1 MTAFRR
7 CFLALAVLVVV
18 LGSIAPA
25 SAQVTPFSC
34 TTTAAPPRLRYEGVT
49 ELIGDIVVT
58 CSGNFSSLNSG
69 TVNFRVS
76 LPNYPVTSRLL
87 SSSPDDTGG
96 YPADALLLIQGPAG
110 TSYFLQPAGTNP
122 GTCAGTGTN
131 AGTAGCEYGSTWYQS
146 DPDAITFNG
155 VPVLPPGT
163 TGTITYRITDVRIDV
178 TGSPNPGT
186 GSTPVP
192 AYVSVSPSTALPV
205 TTASATVGFISIGM
219 PFQGT
224 STALNASGIYGPDGL
239 GSVNVQN
246 FLQCGNYTNQALAT
260 IRFQEGFSNAFKQYV
275 VNAAAQAQPGASDI
289 FGSESGFLSDGNG
302 TPGTA
307 APAYGW
313 ADTATQ
319 LEANITG
326 LPQGVTLVIGAQ
338 NVCDSGNSTNC
349 VSGTT
354 NATLT
359 NFVALGCTGPT
370 NISATFNGVTNAAFP
385 VYSCP
390 VSSSGSLD
398 LIWAVQ
404 SEVPTLVEDFDFPL
418 FLSFTGSP
426 DQGLPPALP
435 GPATVLLSF
444 NPTVADLGGSATLL
458 SATVG
463 PIPRF
468 VNGQSFGPTGLLQI
482 TQCKTYLLYPYV
494 TDVTGFNTGIAIS
507 NTSLDPWSTV
517 TPTGVAPSGAGYNA
531 VGAQAGTCAVNFY
544 GGQYS
549 GSTFTLT
556 STNIGTALS
565 DGTGGQVTSVA
576 AGFPNSGVIA
586 PGETW
591 AFDIATYD
599 SAYAGGG
606 FTGYAIAICNFQY
619 AHGYAFVSDL
629 NIEHFATSYLAL
641 IIPGGNT
648 STEVRTATP
657 FPCAQ
662 SSLTCQTSGEQLG
675 Y

>member
-1 MTAFRR
+1 
-7 CFLALAVLVVV
+7 
-18 LGSIAPA
+18 
-25 SAQVTPFSC
+25 
-34 TTTAAPPRLRYEGVT
+34 LRYEGVT
-49 ELIGDIVVT
+49 ELIGDILIT
-58 CSGNFSSLNSG
+58 CTGTPSASNSG

-87 SSSPDDTGG
+87 SSTPDDTGG
-96 YPADALLLIQGPAG
+96 YPADALVLIQG
-110 TSYFLQPAGTNP
+110 NP
-122 GTCAGTGTN
+122 GTAYYLQQPVAPGGTVPTCAGSGAN
-131 AGTAGCEYGSTWYQS
+131 SGNGCEWGATWYQS

-163 TGTITYRITDVRIDV
+163 NGTITYRITDVRIDV
-178 TGSPNPGT
+178 TGSPNPAN

-224 STALNASGIYGPDGL
+224 SSALNASGIYGPDGL
-239 GSVNVQN
+239 GAVNVQN
-246 FLQCGNYTNQALAT
+246 FLQCGTYNDQSLAT
-260 IRFQEGFSNAFKQYV
+260 IRFQEGFSNAFKQLV
-275 VNAAAQAQPGASDI
+275 VNASAQGQPGASDI
-289 FGSESGFLSDGNG
+289 FGSESGFLSDGMG
-302 TPGTA
+302 GQGTA
-307 APAYGW
+307 APSYGW

-326 LPQGVTLVIGAQ
+326 LPQGVTIIVGGQ
-338 NVCDSGNSTNC
+338 NVCDSGNATNC
-349 VSGTT
+349 EPGTT
-354 NATLT
+354 VATLS
-359 NFVALGCTGPT
+359 NASALGCSATT
-370 NISATFNGVTNAAFP
+370 LSATFDGVTNAAYAA
-385 VYSCP
+385 YSCP
-390 VSSSGSLD
+390 VSSTGALD
-398 LIWAVQ
+398 LIWVVN
-404 SEVPTLVEDFDFPL
+404 SEDPAKVEDFDFPL

-426 DQGLPPALP
+426 NQGLPPSLP

-444 NPTVADLGGSATLL
+444 NPTVADLGGSSTLL

-482 TQCKTYLLYPYV
+482 TQCTTYLLYPYV

-507 NTSLDPWSTV
+507 NTGLDPFSTV
-517 TPTGVAPSGAGYNA
+517 TPTGLGPTGAAYNA
-531 VGAQAGTCAVNFY
+531 VGAQAGTCSVNFY
-544 GGQYS
+544 GGQNANGAY
-549 GSTFTLT
+549 TVT
-556 STNIGTALS
+556 STNIGTALP

-576 AGFPNSGVIA
+576 AGYANSGVIA

-591 AFDIATYD
+591 AFDVATYD

-606 FTGYAIAICNFQY
+606 FTGYAIATCNFQF

-648 STEVRTATP
+648 TTEVRTATP
-657 FPCAQ
+657 FPCTTGTGVNVG
-662 SSLTCQTSGEQLG
+662 TCPAAGEQLG